1 MMETYADLL
10 KREKQK
16 IEKKMTNYDYE
27 GFRNKERKAD
37 YDGALG
43 QTDALEDFDEKDE
56 PEIKPHQ
63 TKIDEVNDIW
73 TARRSD
79 EDMTEKRA
87 QFAQDL
93 IDHESKVEIKLDD
106 ADLLHLAKAA
116 HERDITLNQLCRS
129 IIKGAFSDLDYR
141 FEHQS
146 QPSLLKEY

>member
-1 MMETYADLL
+1 METYADLL
-10 KREKQK
+10 KREKEK
-16 IEKKMTNYDYE
+16 VEKKMTNYNYDE
-27 GFRNKERKAD
+27 MRKQQEVRAD

-43 QTDALEDFDEKDE
+43 QTDIPAVA
-56 PEIKPHQ
+56 PEW
-63 TKIDEVNDIW
+63 N
-73 TARRSD
+73 ARRSD

-116 HERDITLNQLCRS
+116 HERDITLNQLCKS
-129 IIKGAFSDLDYR
+129 IIKGAFSDLDYK
-141 FEHQS
+141 FEHSS

>member
-10 KREKQK
+10 KREKEK
-16 IEKKMTNYDYE
+16 VEKKMTNYDMDE
-27 GFRNKERKAD
+27 MRRRSERQAD
-37 YDGALG
+37 YDGCLG
-43 QTDALEDFDEKDE
+43 QTD
-56 PEIKPHQ
+56 EIKPHQ